1 LFSNVIPVNRQAKWD
16 LGRLPRYAGPR
27 VRIRLPPAASLQTLG
42 PSAQQHVSRRVV
54 ECRCGGGTYL
64 FGMWIPGEQR
74 GGRSGNPRARTYR
87 YRWHARSPGHPL
99 NGQSFT
105 MLGMRS
111 APIGRSVYRS
121 DRRFLRTPRG
131 IKINPASGLC
141 VKAVALVPTAGDAAV
156 VCIRGSLWQPLRP
169 YSEGGGFQLSI
180 PPSRSMPQPASEAP
194 QMRARGRRV
203 RYLS

>member
-1 LFSNVIPVNRQAKWD
+1 MERGTGSVLIHKVRWRFSGGRDSETGSSGGTHVAPSERWRSGWD
-16 LGRLPRYAGPR
+16 HEFEISFA
-27 VRIRLPPAASLQTLG
+27 PAASLQTLG

-64 FGMWIPGEQR
+64 FGTRIAGEQR

-87 YRWHARSPGHPL
+87 YRWHACSPGHPL

-131 IKINPASGLC
+131 IHHQPYRDGHPSIGI
-141 VKAVALVPTAGDAAV
+141 AARRLKNQRV
-156 VCIRGSLWQPLRP
+156 D
-169 YSEGGGFQLSI
+169 
-180 PPSRSMPQPASEAP
+180 
-194 QMRARGRRV
+194 RAR
-203 RYLS
+203 LAHAA